1 MATAFQRAENNRIKM
16 TNIDLIG
23 SIAGTFTTLAFI
35 PQVIKTWRS
44 RSAAD
49 ISLVMFLLFSSGVV
63 LWLVYGVLI
72 GSKPVIIANTI
83 TLILALSIL
92 GLKIQDIIKKQR

>member
-1 MATAFQRAENNRIKM
+1 M